1 MVLPQLEF
9 ARYFSQI
16 FWVIFF
22 IGILFCF
29 FYFIIFPRF
38 ISIVHLRQRENHH
51 IQKEIMH
58 IEREIIALKNEME
71 MIIKDHEVFK
81 VQKQNELNNDLY
93 KMSEEAN
100 KKISEEF
107 KENFKKLEMK
117 LDTEKEEFFANYKKD
132 FNKEFK
138 KVLKKLDI
146 TEVKK

>member
-71 MIIKDHEVFK
+71 TVIKDHEVFK
-81 VQKQNELNNDLY
+81 LQKQNELNNDLY
-93 KMSEEAN
+93 KLSDEAN

-107 KENFKKLEMK
+107 KDKFKQLEKKLEA
-117 LDTEKEEFFANYKKD
+117 DREEFFVHYKKD
-132 FNKEFK
+132 FDKEFK

-146 TEVKK
+146 SEVKK